1 MTTSYKDHIKNITRE
16 EANDGHFVS
25 KFLLGLND
33 EVPKPLYNEE
43 LLNVI
48 RTLDHDFDA
57 FDAFERDLIA
67 MKPDVSGVPGM
78 GERFMAL
85 TRLGRVMMWSRITRD
100 CVDLVEGRRT

>member
-1 MTTSYKDHIKNITRE
+1 MSFADHIKSITRE

-25 KFLLGLND
+25 KFLMGLGD
-33 EVPKPLYNEE
+33 EESKPLYNEE

-48 RTLDHDFDA
+48 RSFDHD

-67 MKPDVSGVPGM
+67 MKPDVSGVPAM

-85 TRLGRVMMWSRITRD
+85 TRLGRIVMWSRITRD
-100 CVDLVEGRRT
+100 HVH